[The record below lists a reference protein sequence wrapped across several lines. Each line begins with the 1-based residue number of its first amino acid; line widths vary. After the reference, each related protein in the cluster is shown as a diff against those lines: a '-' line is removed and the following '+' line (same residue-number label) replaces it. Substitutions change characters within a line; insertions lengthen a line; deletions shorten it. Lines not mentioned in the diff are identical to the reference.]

1 MLLLGGQNPSEK
13 WIPLPIRLYP
23 SYILSSSGWACDY
36 RGTNSEIYI
45 YIYAIYIYICAN
57 PHVYADYT
65 YIHIY
70 IKFDF
75 YKYVLYIFD
84 FYIPASLLAAGLQ
97 WGERHLQG
105 AGLLPLDPQCVGL
118 GHHWCSEEVVLTGR
132 LSFCFVKM
140 LIFTFGC
147 GALQIS
153 LLENT

>member
-23 SYILSSSGWACDY
+23 SYILSSFGWAC
-36 RGTNSEIYI
+36 TNSEIYI
-45 YIYAIYIYICAN
+45 YIYMQKKKKAN

-65 YIHIY
+65 YIYIYKIWFLYVCFIY
-70 IKFDF
+70 IWS
-75 YKYVLYIFD
+75 
-84 FYIPASLLAAGLQ
+84 YIPASSLAAGLQ

-105 AGLLPLDPQCVGL
+105 AGLLPLDPQYVGL
-118 GHHWCSEEVVLTGR
+118 GHHWCSEEVVLKGR